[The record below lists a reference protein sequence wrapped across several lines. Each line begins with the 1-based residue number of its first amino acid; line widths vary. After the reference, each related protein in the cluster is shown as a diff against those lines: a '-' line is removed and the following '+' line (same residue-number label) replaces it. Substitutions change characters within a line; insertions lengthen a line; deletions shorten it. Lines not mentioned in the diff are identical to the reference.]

1 MAAVMNVLKRSLTVS
16 IVRGADADG
25 NTVTRGYVYSNV
37 KPNATPAQIL
47 AAGTALGS
55 LFDNEPNATPA
66 QILAAGTALGSLF
79 DNELA
84 GLTVIER
91 ASLTNE

>member
-16 IVRGADADG
+16 IVHGADADG

-55 LFDNEPNATPA
+55 LFDNE
-66 QILAAGTALGSLF
+66 LV
-79 DNELA
+79 

>member
-55 LFDNEPNATPA
+55 LC
-66 QILAAGTALGSLF
+66 

>member
-55 LFDNEPNATPA
+55 LFDNE
-66 QILAAGTALGSLF
+66 
-79 DNELA
+79 LA

>member
-16 IVRGADADG
+16 IVRGTDADG

-55 LFDNEPNATPA
+55 LFDNE
-66 QILAAGTALGSLF
+66 
-79 DNELA
+79 LA

>member
-47 AAGTALGS
+47 AAGK
-55 LFDNEPNATPA
+55 
-66 QILAAGTALGSLF
+66 ALGSLF

>member
-1 MAAVMNVLKRSLTVS
+1 MAAVMNVLNRSLTVS

-55 LFDNEPNATPA
+55 LFDNE
-66 QILAAGTALGSLF
+66 
-79 DNELA
+79 LA

>member
-1 MAAVMNVLKRSLTVS
+1 MAAVMNVLKRSLTGS

-55 LFDNEPNATPA
+55 LFDNE
-66 QILAAGTALGSLF
+66 
-79 DNELA
+79 LA

>member
-1 MAAVMNVLKRSLTVS
+1 MNVLKRSLTVS

-55 LFDNEPNATPA
+55 LFDNE
-66 QILAAGTALGSLF
+66 
-79 DNELA
+79 LA

>member
-55 LFDNEPNATPA
+55 LFDNE
-66 QILAAGTALGSLF
+66 
-79 DNELA
+79 LA

-91 ASLTNE
+91 ASLNNE

>member
-37 KPNATPAQIL
+37 Q
-47 AAGTALGS
+47 
-55 LFDNEPNATPA
+55 PNATPA

>member
-25 NTVTRGYVYSNV
+25 NTITRGYVYSNV
-37 KPNATPAQIL
+37 K
-47 AAGTALGS
+47 
-55 LFDNEPNATPA
+55 PNATPA

>member
-55 LFDNEPNATPA
+55 LFDH
-66 QILAAGTALGSLF
+66 
-79 DNELA
+79 ELA

>member
-55 LFDNEPNATPA
+55 LFDNEM
-66 QILAAGTALGSLF
+66 
-79 DNELA
+79 A